1 MKDLKM
7 TENFTHF
14 QQVYSSKKIKKMSKG
29 MFTFIIAIILGLVLS
44 YLFFSKD
51 NDDDD
56 EDGGGRVAVC

>member
-1 MKDLKM
+1 
-7 TENFTHF
+7 
-14 QQVYSSKKIKKMSKG
+14 
-29 MFTFIIAIILGLVLS
+29 MFTFIIANILGLVLS

>member
-1 MKDLKM
+1 
-7 TENFTHF
+7 
-14 QQVYSSKKIKKMSKG
+14 MSKG
-29 MFTFIIAIILGLVLS
+29 MFTFIVAVIMGLVLS

>member
-1 MKDLKM
+1 
-7 TENFTHF
+7 
-14 QQVYSSKKIKKMSKG
+14 MSKG

-56 EDGGGRVAVC
+56 DEDGGGRVAVC